1 MRADE
6 TSLSMK
12 SKMNEVNDDE
22 SSELK
27 SLVSKLEKELTEVKG
42 EVTSLK
48 KDIKQVK
55 ESEAFLHFQKKKKS
69 ISFFQLMSV
78 QSEKSDIILFI
89 IAIIG
94 SMAAGLS
101 MPLISLLLGDV
112 IDGFDGS
119 IPKEEVPGIIKKAI
133 INFIIACVCIFLGSL
148 MMVFFW
154 TKIGESFSKSLKVDY
169 FRELMRQDNYLDS
182 RKMSLEEVESA
193 LNILKPYSEL

>member
-78 QSEKSDIILFI
+78 
-89 IAIIG
+89 
-94 SMAAGLS
+94 
-101 MPLISLLLGDV
+101 
-112 IDGFDGS
+112 
-119 IPKEEVPGIIKKAI
+119 
-133 INFIIACVCIFLGSL
+133 
-148 MMVFFW
+148 
-154 TKIGESFSKSLKVDY
+154 
-169 FRELMRQDNYLDS
+169 
-182 RKMSLEEVESA
+182 
-193 LNILKPYSEL
+193 